1 MQHKNYDDMTL
12 EESMKLYFQRDNN
25 KKKISNQVINR
36 RRINMFKI
44 LENNDGYFSE
54 ENIKAKEPFLYEIY
68 IGWRNRDT
76 THESKK
82 GIKLSDFLFSQM
94 DKNDDDNKL
103 IKEIN
108 QYGREEVIQE
118 YLKVNELNKKTNNRK
133 EDDIDEL
140 IRIMM
145 LNYLY
150 SDEKYECDDDTDL
163 DYNDKENDNFDEENY
178 FNSDD

>member
-36 RRINMFKI
+36 RRINMFKM

-82 GIKLSDFLFSQM
+82 GIKLSDFLFSQAILLSLLVLQM
-94 DKNDDDNKL
+94 KCSFH
-103 IKEIN
+103 
-108 QYGREEVIQE
+108 YH
-118 YLKVNELNKKTNNRK
+118 
-133 EDDIDEL
+133 
-140 IRIMM
+140 
-145 LNYLY
+145 LNYIY
-150 SDEKYECDDDTDL
+150 PCKKK
-163 DYNDKENDNFDEENY
+163 N
-178 FNSDD
+178 